1 MTKTRFNTYDVV
13 CSVTELQKL
22 IGMRVNQIYDI
33 DNKTY
38 LIRLARNEEK
48 VVLLLESGLRFHT
61 TSFEWPKNVAPSGFT
76 MKMRKHLKNK
86 RLECLRQLGVD
97 RIVDFQ
103 FGSGEAAYHIILELY
118 DRGNI
123 LLTDCELRIL
133 NILRPHVEG
142 EELRFA
148 VREKYPTDRAK
159 QDKGPPSMEQIR
171 AAIEK
176 AHPGD
181 TLRTALNPILE
192 YGASVIDHVLHKQ
205 GLFGC
210 RIGGE
215 LPNDPALPK
224 KVKKKQKNIAKEFAK
239 VFDMETDLAPLMSAI
254 NEAESM
260 LREAQKHPS
269 PGYIIQKKEVKPT
282 KEGEKEEYYF
292 TNLEYQPYMY
302 NQYQGEPFKEFDSF
316 TTAVDEF
323 YSSLESQKIDLKA
336 FAQEREALK
345 KLSNVKTDHA
355 KRIEELTKA
364 QLEDRKKAELI
375 TRNQDLVDKALLAI
389 QSALAAQMSWTDI
402 QDLVKA
408 AQANK
413 DPVASCIRQLKLEIN
428 HISLYLADPYA
439 SLDEEASDDED
450 DDSERED
457 DEAKLEPMVVD
468 LDLALSAFANARK
481 YYDQRRF
488 AARKEQKTIESSSKA
503 LKNAERKTIQTLKDV
518 RTQTTISKVRKV
530 YWFEKFYWFVSS
542 ENYLVIGGR
551 DQQQNELIVKRYMR
565 PTDIYVHAEIQGASS
580 VIIKNP
586 AGGEI
591 PPKTLL
597 EAGTMAISYSVA
609 WDAKVV
615 TSAYWVHSD
624 QVSKTA
630 PTGEYLTTGSF
641 MIRGRKN
648 FLPPC
653 HLVLGLSFLFKL
665 EDSSVER
672 HRGERRVRTFDD
684 ESIISKDEVRS
695 EISEQE
701 AEQEIKLDD
710 GDSDQDDDQDA
721 KPSQPQLETDR
732 ITKEE
737 EKDTLPEKVEKL
749 SLSKGK
755 QMEKSSMDEGKQQGE
770 EDDDDDLPQFPDTH
784 IKVEHDTGKV
794 SVQADPI
801 LRRLTSDPDPE
812 SVIFLGD
819 DKPYIIQPSAP
830 RKKQISKSKQKAKD
844 QKEKEQKAKEKQ
856 NAPSAKEEQQKPGQ
870 LKRGQKA
877 KMRKIKEKYKDQ
889 DDDDR
894 KLIMEILKSAGNRK
908 QEEETKDGA
917 DQRQEGATGGKG
929 GDRKRT
935 PRLKPG
941 EFEELGDDTP
951 AAADLDMLDTL
962 TGQPVDEDELLFAI
976 PVVAPYQSLHNYKY
990 KVKLT
995 PGTGKRGKASKMALQ
1010 IFLKDKQCT
1019 PREKDLLKAVKDEV
1033 LARNIPGKVKLSA
1046 PQMQKAVRK

>member
-61 TSFEWPKNVAPSGFT
+61 TSFEWPKNMAPSGFT
-76 MKMRKHLKNK
+76 MKLRKHLKNK
-86 RLECLRQLGVD
+86 RLESLQQLGVD

-103 FGSGEAAYHIILELY
+103 FGTGEAAYHVILELY

-148 VREKYPTDRAK
+148 VREKYPKDRAK
-159 QDKGPPSMEQIR
+159 QDNGPPSMEQIKQT
-171 AAIEK
+171 IQK
-176 AHPGD
+176 AYPGE
-181 TLRTALNPILE
+181 TLRTALNPVLE
-192 YGASVIDHVLHKQ
+192 YGASVIDHVLHKH

-215 LPNDPALPK
+215 LPDDPSLPK
-224 KVKKKQKNIAKEFAK
+224 KVKKKQKNIAKEFSK
-239 VFDMETDLAPLMSAI
+239 VFDLETDLAPLMSAI
-254 NEAESM
+254 NEAENM

-269 PGYIIQKKEVKPT
+269 SGFIIQKKELKPA
-282 KEGEKEEYYF
+282 KEGEKEEFYL
-292 TNLEYQPYMY
+292 TNLEYHPYLY
-302 NQYQGEPFKEFDSF
+302 NQYQGDPVKEFDSF

-355 KRIEELTKA
+355 KRIEELTKV

-375 TRNQDLVDKALLAI
+375 TRNQDLVDKALLAV

-428 HISLYLADPYA
+428 HVSLQLTDPYA
-439 SLDEEASDDED
+439 FLDEQGSDED
-450 DDSERED
+450 EDDSERED

-468 LDLALSAFANARK
+468 VDLALSAFANARR

-615 TSAYWVHSD
+615 TSAYWVHSE

-672 HRGERRVRTFDD
+672 HRGERRVRTFDE
-684 ESIISKDEVRS
+684 ESVVSKDEVRS
-695 EISEQE
+695 EISEQVDD
-701 AEQEIKLDD
+701 QEIKLDD
-710 GDSDQDDDQDA
+710 GESDPEDEQQA
-721 KPSQPQLETDR
+721 GG
-732 ITKEE
+732 
-737 EKDTLPEKVEKL
+737 TLPEKVKTLSISEEKA
-749 SLSKGK
+749 SENDSK
-755 QMEKSSMDEGKQQGE
+755 EADED
-770 EDDDDDLPQFPDTH
+770 EDEDGDLPQFPDTH
-784 IKVEHDTGKV
+784 VKVEHDTGKV

-830 RKKQISKSKQKAKD
+830 RKKQISKSKQKANDK
-844 QKEKEQKAKEKQ
+844 KEKEQKAKDKQ
-856 NAPSAKEEQQKPGQ
+856 NASAKEDQQKQQGQ
-870 LKRGQKA
+870 LKRGQRA

-889 DDDDR
+889 DDDER
-894 KLIMEILKSAGNRK
+894 KLIMDILKSAGNRK
-908 QEEETKDGA
+908 QDEEAKEDE
-917 DQRQEGATGGKG
+917 DQRQDGQGKG
-929 GDRKRT
+929 GDRKRA
-935 PRLKPG
+935 PRQKPG

-962 TGQPVDEDELLFAI
+962 TGQPVEDDELLFAI

-1046 PQMQKAVRK
+1046 PQMQKVQRK

>member
-61 TSFEWPKNVAPSGFT
+61 TSFEWPKNMAPSGFT
-76 MKMRKHLKNK
+76 MKLRKHLKNK
-86 RLECLRQLGVD
+86 RLESFQQLGVD
-97 RIVDFQ
+97 RIVDLQ

-148 VREKYPTDRAK
+148 VREKYPKDRAK
-159 QDKGPPSMEQIR
+159 QDSGPPSVEQIKE
-171 AAIEK
+171 AIQR

-181 TLRTALNPILE
+181 TLRTALNPVLE
-192 YGASVIDHVLHKQ
+192 YGASVIDHVLHEH

-215 LPNDPALPK
+215 LPSDANLPK
-224 KVKKKQKNIAKEFAK
+224 KVKRKQKNICKEFSK
-239 VFDMETDLAPLMSAI
+239 VFDVQTDLDALLSAI
-254 NEAESM
+254 NDAESM
-260 LREAQKHPS
+260 VQNARKEPS
-269 PGYIIQKKEVKPT
+269 RGYIIQKKEVRPA

-292 TNLEYQPYMY
+292 TNLEYHPYPY
-302 NQYQGEPFKEFDSF
+302 SQYRGEPCKEFDSF
-316 TTAVDEF
+316 ASAVDEF

-355 KRIEELTKA
+355 KRIEELSKV
-364 QLEDRKKAELI
+364 QLGDRKKAELI
-375 TRNQDLVDKALLAI
+375 TRNQDLVDKALLAV

-408 AQANK
+408 AQANG

-428 HISLYLADPYA
+428 HISLLLSDPYA
-439 SLDEEASDDED
+439 VLDENDSENES
-450 DDSERED
+450 DSERED
-457 DEAKLEPMVVD
+457 DEQKLEQMVVD
-468 LDLALSAFANARK
+468 VDLALTAFANARR

-503 LKNAERKTIQTLKDV
+503 LKNAERKTLQTLKDV
-518 RTQTTISKVRKV
+518 RTQTTINKVRKV

-542 ENYLVIGGR
+542 ENYLIIGGR

-565 PTDIYVHAEIQGASS
+565 PNDIYVHAEIQGASS
-580 VIIKNP
+580 VIIKNS

-615 TSAYWVHSD
+615 TSAYWVHSE

-672 HRGERRVRTFDD
+672 HRGERKVRTFDE
-684 ESIISKDEVRS
+684 ESIASREEERS
-695 EISEQE
+695 EMSEQT
-701 AEQEIKLDD
+701 EQEIKLDD
-710 GDSDQDDDQDA
+710 ESDQ
-721 KPSQPQLETDR
+721 
-732 ITKEE
+732 EE
-737 EKDTLPEKVEKL
+737 QV
-749 SLSKGK
+749 S
-755 QMEKSSMDEGKQQGE
+755 
-770 EDDDDDLPQFPDTH
+770 FPDTH
-784 IKVEHDTGKV
+784 VKVEHDTGKV
-794 SVQADPI
+794 SVRTDPI
-801 LRRLTSDPDPE
+801 LQRLTSE
-812 SVIFLGD
+812 TERSSEIFLGD
-819 DKPYIIQPSAP
+819 DKPYIIRPAAP
-830 RKKQISKSKQKAKD
+830 RLKQISKSKQKAKD
-844 QKEKEQKAKEKQ
+844 KEQKAKEKLI
-856 NAPSAKEEQQKPGQ
+856 APIKDDAQQKQGQ
-870 LKRGQKA
+870 LKRGQRA

-889 DDDDR
+889 DEDDR
-894 KLIMEILKSAGNRK
+894 KMIMDILKSAGNQK
-908 QEEETKDGA
+908 AADAAQEEDEEHRENHGA
-917 DQRQEGATGGKG
+917 GDGKG

-941 EFEELGDDTP
+941 EFEELGDDVP
-951 AAADLDMLDTL
+951 AVADLDMLDTL
-962 TGQPVDEDELLFAI
+962 TGQPVEEDELLFVV

-1019 PREKDLLKAVKDEV
+1019 PREKDLLKSVKDEV

-1046 PQMQKAVRK
+1046 PQMQKVRK

>member
-13 CSVTELQKL
+13 CSVTELQRL

-86 RLECLRQLGVD
+86 RLESLQQLGVD

-103 FGSGEAAYHIILELY
+103 FGTGEAAYHIILELY

-123 LLTDCELRIL
+123 LLTDCDLRIL

-148 VREKYPTDRAK
+148 VREKYPKDRAK
-159 QDKGPPSMEQIR
+159 QDNGPPSMEQIKE
-171 AAIEK
+171 AIQK

-215 LPNDPALPK
+215 LPADPALPK

-239 VFDMETDLAPLMSAI
+239 VFNMETDLAPLMSAI
-254 NEAESM
+254 NDAENM
-260 LREAQKHPS
+260 LREAQKQPS

-282 KEGEKEEYYF
+282 KEGEKEEFYF
-292 TNLEYQPYMY
+292 TNLEYQPYLY
-302 NQYQGEPFKEFDSF
+302 NQYQGEPFKAFDSF
-316 TTAVDEF
+316 TIAVDEF

-355 KRIEELTKA
+355 KRIEELTKT

-375 TRNQDLVDKALLAI
+375 TRNQDLVDKALLAV

-428 HISLYLADPYA
+428 HISLYLTDPYA
-439 SLDEEASDDED
+439 SLDEENSEDEEE
-450 DDSERED
+450 SERED

-468 LDLALSAFANARK
+468 IDLALSAFANARR

-615 TSAYWVHSD
+615 TSAYWVHSE

-665 EDSSVER
+665 EDSSVDR

-684 ESIISKDEVRS
+684 ESVISKDDVRS
-695 EISEQE
+695 EISEQP
-701 AEQEIKLDD
+701 EQEIQLDD
-710 GDSDQDDDQDA
+710 GESDKDDDHEA
-721 KPSQPQLETDR
+721 ESSQAHGEIDR
-732 ITKEE
+732 KTKAEGG
-737 EKDTLPEKVEKL
+737 TLPEKVAAL
-749 SLSKGK
+749 SIVKEMEEETSSKDALEG
-755 QMEKSSMDEGKQQGE
+755 QQQEHDEDQG
-770 EDDDDDLPQFPDTH
+770 LPQFPDTH

-794 SVQADPI
+794 SVRPDPI
-801 LRRLTSDPDPE
+801 LRRLTSEPDAE

-844 QKEKEQKAKEKQ
+844 LKEKEQKAKEAQ
-856 NAPSAKEEQQKPGQ
+856 SAQVKEDQQKQGQ

-908 QEEETKDGA
+908 QDEETKEEANARTDG
-917 DQRQEGATGGKG
+917 QGGEKS

-941 EFEELGDDTP
+941 EFEEFGDDTP
-951 AAADLDMLDTL
+951 AAADLDMLDAL
-962 TGQPVDEDELLFAI
+962 TGQPVEEDELLFAV

-1019 PREKDLLKAVKDEV
+1019 PREKDLLKAIKDEV

-1046 PQMQKAVRK
+1046 PQMQKVRK

>member
-61 TSFEWPKNVAPSGFT
+61 TSFEWPKNMAPSGFT
-76 MKMRKHLKNK
+76 MKLRKHLKNK
-86 RLECLRQLGVD
+86 RLESLQQLGVD

-103 FGSGEAAYHIILELY
+103 FGSGEAAYHVILELY

-148 VREKYPTDRAK
+148 VREKYPKDRAK
-159 QDKGPPSMEQIR
+159 QDKGPPSMEQIKE
-171 AAIEK
+171 AIQK
-176 AHPGD
+176 AYPGE
-181 TLRTALNPILE
+181 TLRTALNPVLE
-192 YGASVIDHVLHKQ
+192 YGASVIDHVLHTH

-215 LPNDPALPK
+215 LPDDPALPK
-224 KVKKKQKNIAKEFAK
+224 KVKKKQKNIAKEFSK

-254 NEAESM
+254 NDAESM
-260 LREAQKHPS
+260 LREAQQHPS
-269 PGYIIQKKEVKPT
+269 AGFIIQKKELKPV

-292 TNLEYQPYMY
+292 TNLEYHPYLY
-302 NQYQGEPFKEFDSF
+302 NQYQGDPVKEFDSF

-355 KRIEELTKA
+355 KRIEELTKV

-375 TRNQDLVDKALLAI
+375 TRNQDLVDKALLAV

-428 HISLYLADPYA
+428 HISLQLTDPYA
-439 SLDEEASDDED
+439 FLDEQASDEDED
-450 DDSERED
+450 DDSDRED

-468 LDLALSAFANARK
+468 VDLALSAFANARR

-615 TSAYWVHSD
+615 TSAYWVHSE

-672 HRGERRVRTFDD
+672 HRGERRVRTFDE
-684 ESIISKDEVRS
+684 ESVVSKDEVRS
-695 EISEQE
+695 EISEQVD
-701 AEQEIKLDD
+701 EQEIKLDD
-710 GDSDQDDDQDA
+710 VESDQEDQQQ
-721 KPSQPQLETDR
+721 QPGGTS
-732 ITKEE
+732 
-737 EKDTLPEKVEKL
+737 LPEKVKTL
-749 SLSKGK
+749 SISESLENDTEEP
-755 QMEKSSMDEGKQQGE
+755 QEAIEE
-770 EDDDDDLPQFPDTH
+770 EDEDEDLPQFPDTH

-830 RKKQISKSKQKAKD
+830 RKKQISKSKQKANDK
-844 QKEKEQKAKEKQ
+844 KEKEQKAKEKQ
-856 NAPSAKEEQQKPGQ
+856 NASAKEEQQKQQGQ
-870 LKRGQKA
+870 LKRGQRA

-889 DDDDR
+889 DDDER

-908 QEEETKDGA
+908 QDEETKEDADLRSDG
-917 DQRQEGATGGKG
+917 QGKG

-951 AAADLDMLDTL
+951 AVADLDMLDTL
-962 TGQPVDEDELLFAI
+962 TGQPVEEDELLFAI

-1046 PQMQKAVRK
+1046 PQMQKVQRK

>member
-61 TSFEWPKNVAPSGFT
+61 TSFEWPKNMAPSGFT
-76 MKMRKHLKNK
+76 MKLRKHLKNK
-86 RLECLRQLGVD
+86 RLESLQQLGVD

-103 FGSGEAAYHIILELY
+103 FGSGEAAYHIVLELY

-123 LLTDCELRIL
+123 LLTDCDLRIL

-148 VREKYPTDRAK
+148 VREKYPRDRAK
-159 QDKGPPSMEQIR
+159 QDNGPPSMEQIKD
-171 AAIEK
+171 AIQK

-181 TLRTALNPILE
+181 TLRTALNPVLE
-192 YGASVIDHVLHKQ
+192 YGASVIDHVLHKH
-205 GLFGC
+205 GLFGS

-215 LPNDPALPK
+215 IPNDPALPK
-224 KVKKKQKNIAKEFAK
+224 KVKKKQKNLAKEFSK
-239 VFDMETDLAPLMSAI
+239 VFDMETDLASLMSAI
-254 NEAESM
+254 NDAESM
-260 LREAQKHPS
+260 LRAAQKEPS
-269 PGYIIQKKEVKPT
+269 PGYIIQKKELKPA

-292 TNLEYQPYMY
+292 TNLEYQPYLY
-302 NQYQGEPFKEFDSF
+302 NQYQAEPYKQFDSF

-355 KRIEELTKA
+355 KRIEELTKV
-364 QLEDRKKAELI
+364 QLGDRKKAELI

-389 QSALAAQMSWTDI
+389 QSALASQMSWTDI

-439 SLDEEASDDED
+439 FLDEGNSDEDEEASD
-450 DDSERED
+450 RED
-457 DEAKLEPMVVD
+457 DEEKLEPMVVD
-468 LDLALSAFANARK
+468 VDLALTAFANARR

-615 TSAYWVHSD
+615 TSAYWVRSE

-672 HRGERRVRTFDD
+672 HRGERRVRTFEE
-684 ESIISKDEVRS
+684 ESVASKDEVKS
-695 EISEQE
+695 EISDQPVD
-701 AEQEIKLDD
+701 QEIELDED
-710 GDSDQDDDQDA
+710 GA
-721 KPSQPQLETDR
+721 
-732 ITKEE
+732 EE
-737 EKDTLPEKVEKL
+737 EPEKDSGV
-749 SLSKGK
+749 
-755 QMEKSSMDEGKQQGE
+755 
-770 EDDDDDLPQFPDTH
+770 PQFPDTH
-784 IKVEHDTGKV
+784 VKVEHDTGKV
-794 SVQADPI
+794 SVKADPI
-801 LRRLTSDPDPE
+801 LQRLTSAPDAD
-812 SVIFLGD
+812 SVVFLGD
-819 DKPYIIQPSAP
+819 EKPYIIQPSAP
-830 RKKQISKSKQKAKD
+830 RIKQISKSKQKAKD
-844 QKEKEQKAKEKQ
+844 KEQKAKQKQ
-856 NAPSAKEEQQKPGQ
+856 APAPKEEPQKAGQ
-870 LKRGQKA
+870 LKRGQRA

-908 QEEETKDGA
+908 PDEETKEDDDAAA
-917 DQRQEGATGGKG
+917 DKGKASFS
-929 GDRKRT
+929 KRT

-951 AAADLDMLDTL
+951 AAADLDMLDGL

-1010 IFLKDKQCT
+1010 IFLKDKQCS

-1046 PQMQKAVRK
+1046 PQMQKVRK

>member
-48 VVLLLESGLRFHT
+48 VVLLMESGLRFHT

-86 RLECLRQLGVD
+86 RLESLQQLGVD

-123 LLTDCELRIL
+123 LLTDCDLRIL

-148 VREKYPTDRAK
+148 VREKYPTGRAK
-159 QDKGPPSMEQIR
+159 QDNGPPSMEQIKE
-171 AAIEK
+171 AILK

-215 LPNDPALPK
+215 LPTDSTLPK
-224 KVKKKQKNIAKEFAK
+224 KVKKKQKNIAKEFSK

-254 NEAESM
+254 NEAENM
-260 LREAQKHPS
+260 LREAQKQPS
-269 PGYIIQKKEVKPT
+269 PGYIIQKKEVRPT

-292 TNLEYQPYMY
+292 TNLEYQPYLY
-302 NQYQGEPFKEFDSF
+302 NQYQGEPFKAFDSF

-375 TRNQDLVDKALLAI
+375 TRNQDLVNKALLAV

-428 HISLYLADPYA
+428 HISLYLTDPYA
-439 SLDEEASDDED
+439 SLDEQSSSEEEE
-450 DDSERED
+450 DSEREA

-468 LDLALSAFANARK
+468 VDLALSAFANARR

-684 ESIISKDEVRS
+684 ESVVSKDDVRS
-695 EISEQE
+695 EISEQPD
-701 AEQEIKLDD
+701 QEIKLDD
-710 GDSDQDDDQDA
+710 VESDREDDHDA
-721 KPSQPQLETDR
+721 LKGQQEAVG
-732 ITKEE
+732 EE
-737 EKDTLPEKVEKL
+737 ALPEKVSQL
-749 SLSKGK
+749 SIVKETDENIE
-755 QMEKSSMDEGKQQGE
+755 QEMDQEEQG
-770 EDDDDDLPQFPDTH
+770 LPQFPDTH

-794 SVQADPI
+794 SVRPDPV
-801 LRRLTSDPDPE
+801 LQRLTSEPDSE
-812 SVIFLGD
+812 SAFQIFLGD

-856 NAPSAKEEQQKPGQ
+856 SAPAKEDPQKQGQ

-894 KLIMEILKSAGNRK
+894 KLIMDILKSAGNRK
-908 QEEETKDGA
+908 QEEEVKDDG
-917 DQRQEGATGGKG
+917 DKRSDGQGGEKG

-962 TGQPVDEDELLFAI
+962 TGQPVEEDELLFAI

-1046 PQMQKAVRK
+1046 PQMQKVRK

>member
-1 MTKTRFNTYDVV
+1 
-13 CSVTELQKL
+13 
-22 IGMRVNQIYDI
+22 MRVNQIYDI

-48 VVLLLESGLRFHT
+48 VVLLMESGLRFHT

-86 RLECLRQLGVD
+86 RLESLQQLGVD

-123 LLTDCELRIL
+123 LLTDCDLRIL

-148 VREKYPTDRAK
+148 VREKYPTGRAK
-159 QDKGPPSMEQIR
+159 QDKGPPSMEQIKE
-171 AAIEK
+171 AIQK

-192 YGASVIDHVLHKQ
+192 YGASVIDHALHKQ

-215 LPNDPALPK
+215 LPNDATVPK
-224 KVKKKQKNIAKEFAK
+224 KVKKKQKNIAKEFSK

-254 NEAESM
+254 NDAENM
-260 LREAQKHPS
+260 LREALKHPS
-269 PGYIIQKKEVKPT
+269 PGYIIQKKEVRPT

-292 TNLEYQPYMY
+292 TNLEYQPYLY
-302 NQYQGEPFKEFDSF
+302 NQYQGEPYKAFDSF

-375 TRNQDLVDKALLAI
+375 TRNQDLVNKALLAV

-428 HISLYLADPYA
+428 HISLYLTDPYA
-439 SLDEEASDDED
+439 SLDAESSSEEE

-468 LDLALSAFANARK
+468 VDLALSAFANARR

-684 ESIISKDEVRS
+684 ESVVSKDDVRS
-695 EISEQE
+695 EISEQPD
-701 AEQEIKLDD
+701 QEIKLDD
-710 GDSDQDDDQDA
+710 VESDQDEDQDA
-721 KPSQPQLETDR
+721 GSSKAQQETEGEPLAEKVSQLSIVKETDED
-732 ITKEE
+732 IVQEKEAE
-737 EKDTLPEKVEKL
+737 E
-749 SLSKGK
+749 
-755 QMEKSSMDEGKQQGE
+755 Q
-770 EDDDDDLPQFPDTH
+770 DLPQFPDTH

-794 SVQADPI
+794 SVRPDPV
-801 LRRLTSDPDPE
+801 LQRLTSEPDSE
-812 SVIFLGD
+812 SAFQIFLGD

-844 QKEKEQKAKEKQ
+844 QKEKDQKAKEKQ
-856 NAPSAKEEQQKPGQ
+856 SAPVKEDPQKQGQ

-894 KLIMEILKSAGNRK
+894 KLIMDILKSAGNRK
-908 QEEETKDGA
+908 QDEETKDDVVKDG
-917 DQRQEGATGGKG
+917 QGGGSKG
-929 GDRKRT
+929 GDWKRT

-962 TGQPVDEDELLFAI
+962 TGQPVEEDELLFAV

-1046 PQMQKAVRK
+1046 PQMQKVRK

>member
-61 TSFEWPKNVAPSGFT
+61 TSFEWPKNMAPSGFT
-76 MKMRKHLKNK
+76 MKLRKHLKNK
-86 RLECLRQLGVD
+86 RLESLQQLGVD

-103 FGSGEAAYHIILELY
+103 FGSGEAAYHIVLELY

-123 LLTDCELRIL
+123 LLTDCDLRIL

-148 VREKYPTDRAK
+148 VREKYPRDRAK
-159 QDKGPPSMEQIR
+159 QDNGPPSMEQIKE
-171 AAIEK
+171 AIQK
-176 AHPGD
+176 ANPGD
-181 TLRTALNPILE
+181 TLRTALNPVLE
-192 YGASVIDHVLHKQ
+192 YGASVIDHVLHKH

-215 LPNDPALPK
+215 LPDDPQLPK
-224 KVKKKQKNIAKEFAK
+224 KVKKKQKNIAKEFSK
-239 VFDMETDLAPLMSAI
+239 VFNVETDLAPLMSAI
-254 NEAESM
+254 NDAESM
-260 LREAQKHPS
+260 LRAAQKEPS
-269 PGYIIQKKEVKPT
+269 PGYILQKKEVKPT
-282 KEGEKEEYYF
+282 KEGEREEYYF
-292 TNLEYQPYMY
+292 TNLEYHPFLY

-355 KRIEELTKA
+355 KRIEELSKV
-364 QLEDRKKAELI
+364 QLGDRKKAELI
-375 TRNQDLVDKALLAI
+375 TRNQDLVDKALLAV

-408 AQANK
+408 AQANA

-428 HISLYLADPYA
+428 HISLHLTDPYA
-439 SLDEEASDDED
+439 VLDEGHSDEEEED
-450 DDSERED
+450 SDRED
-457 DEAKLEPMVVD
+457 DEEKLEPTVVD
-468 LDLALSAFANARK
+468 VDLALTAFANARR

-615 TSAYWVHSD
+615 TSAYWVRSE

-672 HRGERRVRTFDD
+672 HRGERRVRTFDE
-684 ESIISKDEVRS
+684 ESVASRDEVKS
-695 EISEQE
+695 EISDLPV
-701 AEQEIKLDD
+701 EQEIQLDEESDHDDEPTEQREVEDASLPQTVNKLSISEEPTSD
-710 GDSDQDDDQDA
+710 GSGSDGG
-721 KPSQPQLETDR
+721 P
-732 ITKEE
+732 EE
-737 EKDTLPEKVEKL
+737 EPA
-749 SLSKGK
+749 
-755 QMEKSSMDEGKQQGE
+755 
-770 EDDDDDLPQFPDTH
+770 EDNSVPQFPDTH
-784 IKVEHDTGKV
+784 VKVEHDTGKV
-794 SVQADPI
+794 SVKADPI
-801 LRRLTSDPDPE
+801 LQRLTSVPDPE

-830 RKKQISKSKQKAKD
+830 RIKQMSKSKQKA
-844 QKEKEQKAKEKQ
+844 KEKEQKAKEKQ
-856 NAPSAKEEQQKPGQ
+856 AAPPKEEPQKQGQ
-870 LKRGQKA
+870 LKRGQRA

-889 DDDDR
+889 DDEDR
-894 KLIMEILKSAGNRK
+894 KMIMEILKSAGHRK
-908 QEEETKDGA
+908 PDEETKEDDGPEQ
-917 DQRQEGATGGKG
+917 DGQPGGKG
-929 GDRKRT
+929 GSYKRT

-951 AAADLDMLDTL
+951 AAADLDMLDAL
-962 TGQPVDEDELLFAI
+962 TGQPVEEDELLFAI

-1010 IFLKDKQCT
+1010 IFLKDKQCS

-1046 PQMQKAVRK
+1046 PQMQKVRK

>member
-61 TSFEWPKNVAPSGFT
+61 TSFEWPKNMAPSGFT

-86 RLECLRQLGVD
+86 RLESLQQLGVD

-103 FGSGEAAYHIILELY
+103 FGTGEAAYHIILELY

-123 LLTDCELRIL
+123 LLTDCDLRIL

-148 VREKYPTDRAK
+148 VREKYPKDRAK
-159 QDKGPPSMEQIR
+159 QDNGPPSMEQIKE
-171 AAIEK
+171 AIEK

-215 LPNDPALPK
+215 VPADPALPK
-224 KVKKKQKNIAKEFAK
+224 KVKKKQKNIAKEFSK
-239 VFDMETDLAPLMSAI
+239 VFNMDTDLAALMSAI
-254 NEAESM
+254 NDAENM
-260 LREAQKHPS
+260 LREAQKQPS

-292 TNLEYQPYMY
+292 TNLEYQPYLY
-302 NQYQGEPFKEFDSF
+302 NQYQGEPVKAFDSF
-316 TTAVDEF
+316 TIAVDEF

-355 KRIEELTKA
+355 KRIEELTKV

-375 TRNQDLVDKALLAI
+375 TRNQDLVNKALLAV

-428 HISLYLADPYA
+428 HISLYLTDPYA
-439 SLDEEASDDED
+439 SLDEENSEDED
-450 DDSERED
+450 ESERED
-457 DEAKLEPMVVD
+457 DEARLEPMVVD
-468 LDLALSAFANARK
+468 VDLALSAFANARR

-615 TSAYWVHSD
+615 TSAYWVRSE

-672 HRGERRVRTFDD
+672 HRGERRVRTFDE
-684 ESIISKDEVRS
+684 ESVVSKDDVRS
-695 EISEQE
+695 EISELP
-701 AEQEIKLDD
+701 EQEIQLDD
-710 GDSDQDDDQDA
+710 AESDKDDEQDA
-721 KPSQPQLETDR
+721 ESAKAHQEFERATETEGGTLPDKVAALS
-732 ITKEE
+732 IVKECEE
-737 EKDTLPEKVEKL
+737 EINSKDASEGQQKEH
-749 SLSKGK
+749 
-755 QMEKSSMDEGKQQGE
+755 DEDQG
-770 EDDDDDLPQFPDTH
+770 LPQFPDTH

-794 SVQADPI
+794 SVRPDPI
-801 LRRLTSDPDPE
+801 LHRLTSEPDSE

-844 QKEKEQKAKEKQ
+844 LKEKEQKAKEAQ
-856 NAPSAKEEQQKPGQ
+856 SAPVKEDQQKQGQ

-908 QEEETKDGA
+908 QDEETKEESNPRKDG
-917 DQRQEGATGGKG
+917 EGGDK
-929 GDRKRT
+929 DRKRT

-951 AAADLDMLDTL
+951 AAADLDMLDAL
-962 TGQPVDEDELLFAI
+962 TGQPVEEDELLFAV

-1019 PREKDLLKAVKDEV
+1019 AREKDLLKAIKDEV

-1046 PQMQKAVRK
+1046 PQMQKVRK

>member
-86 RLECLRQLGVD
+86 RLESLQQLGVD

-103 FGSGEAAYHIILELY
+103 FGTGEAAYHIILELY

-148 VREKYPTDRAK
+148 VREKYPKDRAK
-159 QDKGPPSMEQIR
+159 QDNGPPSMEQIKE
-171 AAIEK
+171 AIQK
-176 AHPGD
+176 AQPGD

-192 YGASVIDHVLHKQ
+192 YGASVIDHVLHRQ

-239 VFDMETDLAPLMSAI
+239 VFDMETDLGPLMSAI
-254 NEAESM
+254 NEAETM

-282 KEGEKEEYYF
+282 KQGDEEEYYF

-302 NQYQGEPFKEFDSF
+302 NQYQGEPFKAFDSF

-364 QLEDRKKAELI
+364 QLEDRKRAELI
-375 TRNQDLVDKALLAI
+375 TRNQDLVDKALLAV

-428 HISLYLADPYA
+428 HISLYLTDPYA
-439 SLDEEASDDED
+439 SLDEQASDEEEEE
-450 DDSERED
+450 DSERED
-457 DEAKLEPMVVD
+457 DEAKLVPMVVD
-468 LDLALSAFANARK
+468 VDLALSAFANARR

-615 TSAYWVHSD
+615 TSAYWVHSE

-684 ESIISKDEVRS
+684 ESVISKDEVRS

-701 AEQEIKLDD
+701 AEQEIKLEDD
-710 GDSDQDDDQDA
+710 ESDQDDEQE
-721 KPSQPQLETDR
+721 PSQSQTEPKQEA
-732 ITKEE
+732 
-737 EKDTLPEKVEKL
+737 DTLPEQVNKL
-749 SLSKGK
+749 SIAKK
-755 QMEKSSMDEGKQQGE
+755 EKPVEKSSSEPLPEPAEEE
-770 EDDDDDLPQFPDTH
+770 EDNDLPQFPDTH

-794 SVQADPI
+794 SVRMDPI
-801 LRRLTSDPDPE
+801 LQRLTSEPDPD

-856 NAPSAKEEQQKPGQ
+856 AAPAKAAEEQQKPGQ

-908 QEEETKDGA
+908 QDEGTKDDA
-917 DQRQEGATGGKG
+917 DQRQDGAGGGKG
-929 GDRKRT
+929 GGGVGKRT

-962 TGQPVDEDELLFAI
+962 TGQPVEEDELLFAI

-1019 PREKDLLKAVKDEV
+1019 AREKDLLKAVKDEV

>member
-48 VVLLLESGLRFHT
+48 VVLLMESGLRFHT

-86 RLECLRQLGVD
+86 RLESLRQLGVD

-123 LLTDCELRIL
+123 LLTDCDLRIL

-148 VREKYPTDRAK
+148 VREKYPTGRAK
-159 QDKGPPSMEQIR
+159 QDNGPPSMEQIKE
-171 AAIEK
+171 AIAK

-215 LPNDPALPK
+215 LPSDPALPK
-224 KVKKKQKNIAKEFAK
+224 KVKKKQKNIAKEFSK
-239 VFDMETDLAPLMSAI
+239 VFNMETDLAPLMSAI
-254 NEAESM
+254 NDAENM
-260 LREAQKHPS
+260 LREAQKQPS
-269 PGYIIQKKEVKPT
+269 PGYIIQKKEVRPT
-282 KEGEKEEYYF
+282 KEGEQEEYYF
-292 TNLEYQPYMY
+292 TNLEYQPYLY
-302 NQYQGEPFKEFDSF
+302 NQYQGEPFKAFDSF

-375 TRNQDLVDKALLAI
+375 TRNQDLVNKALLAV

-428 HISLYLADPYA
+428 HISLYLTDPYA
-439 SLDEEASDDED
+439 SLDEQSSSEEE

-468 LDLALSAFANARK
+468 VDLALSAFANARR

-684 ESIISKDEVRS
+684 ESVVSKDDVRS
-695 EISEQE
+695 EISEQPD
-701 AEQEIKLDD
+701 QEIKLDD
-710 GDSDQDDDQDA
+710 VESDGDDDQDA
-721 KPSQPQLETDR
+721 GTSKAQQET
-732 ITKEE
+732 EGNA
-737 EKDTLPEKVEKL
+737 LPEKVSQL
-749 SLSKGK
+749 AIV
-755 QMEKSSMDEGKQQGE
+755 DEAEEENERERGQDGE
-770 EDDDDDLPQFPDTH
+770 EGLPQFPDTH
-784 IKVEHDTGKV
+784 VKVEHDTGKV
-794 SVQADPI
+794 SVRSDPV
-801 LRRLTSDPDPE
+801 LQRLTSEPDNE

-856 NAPSAKEEQQKPGQ
+856 SAQAKEDPQKQGQ

-908 QEEETKDGA
+908 PDEESKEDAAKDG
-917 DQRQEGATGGKG
+917 QGGEKG

-962 TGQPVDEDELLFAI
+962 TGQPVEEDELLFAI

-1046 PQMQKAVRK
+1046 PQMQKVRK

>member
-86 RLECLRQLGVD
+86 RLESLQQLGVD

-103 FGSGEAAYHIILELY
+103 FGTGEAAYHIILELY

-148 VREKYPTDRAK
+148 VREKYPKDRAK
-159 QDKGPPSMEQIR
+159 QDNGPPSMEQIKE
-171 AAIEK
+171 AILK

-215 LPNDPALPK
+215 LPPDPELPK
-224 KVKKKQKNIAKEFAK
+224 KVKKKQKNIAKEFSK
-239 VFDMETDLAPLMSAI
+239 VFNMETDLAPLMSAI
-254 NEAESM
+254 NDAENM
-260 LREAQKHPS
+260 LRAAQKQPS
-269 PGYIIQKKEVKPT
+269 PGYIIQKKEVKPA

-292 TNLEYQPYMY
+292 TNLEYQPYLY
-302 NQYQGEPFKEFDSF
+302 NQYQGEPCKAFDSF
-316 TTAVDEF
+316 TTSVDEF

-355 KRIEELTKA
+355 KRIEELTKV

-375 TRNQDLVDKALLAI
+375 TRNQDLVNKALLAV

-428 HISLYLADPYA
+428 HISLYLTDPYA
-439 SLDEEASDDED
+439 SLDEENSEDED
-450 DDSERED
+450 ESERED

-468 LDLALSAFANARK
+468 VDLALSAFANARR

-586 AGGEI
+586 GGGEI

-615 TSAYWVHSD
+615 TSAYWVHSE

-684 ESIISKDEVRS
+684 ESVVSKDDVKS
-695 EISEQE
+695 EISEQPD
-701 AEQEIKLDD
+701 QEIQLDD
-710 GDSDQDDDQDA
+710 DVESDPDDEQDA
-721 KPSQPQLETDR
+721 ESSKAHRGELKTKTD
-732 ITKEE
+732 
-737 EKDTLPEKVEKL
+737 DGTLPEKVATL
-749 SLSKGK
+749 SIVEE
-755 QMEKSSMDEGKQQGE
+755 MEEEINAKDTSEGEQKERDEDEG
-770 EDDDDDLPQFPDTH
+770 LPQFPDTH

-794 SVQADPI
+794 SVRPDPI
-801 LRRLTSDPDPE
+801 LQRLTSEPDSE

-844 QKEKEQKAKEKQ
+844 LKEKEQKAKEAQ
-856 NAPSAKEEQQKPGQ
+856 NAPAKEDQQKHGQ

-894 KLIMEILKSAGNRK
+894 KLLMEILKSAGNRK
-908 QEEETKDGA
+908 QDEESKEETNQRKDG
-917 DQRQEGATGGKG
+917 QGAAKG
-929 GDRKRT
+929 GDWKRT

-951 AAADLDMLDTL
+951 AAADLDMLDAL
-962 TGQPVDEDELLFAI
+962 TGLPVEEDELLFAV

-1019 PREKDLLKAVKDEV
+1019 AREKDLLKAIKDEV

-1046 PQMQKAVRK
+1046 PQMQKVRK

>member
-22 IGMRVNQIYDI
+22 VGMRVNQIYDI

-48 VVLLLESGLRFHT
+48 VVLLLESGNRFHT
-61 TSFEWPKNVAPSGFT
+61 TAFEWPKNVAPSGFT
-76 MKMRKHLKNK
+76 MKLRKHLKNK
-86 RLECLRQLGVD
+86 RLESMKQLGVD

-103 FGSGEAAYHIILELY
+103 FGVGEAAYHVILELY

-123 LLTDCELRIL
+123 LLTDCDLKIL

-142 EELRFA
+142 EEVRFA

-159 QDKGPPSMEQIR
+159 EDKGPPAMEKVKE
-171 AAIEK
+171 AITK

-192 YGASVIDHVLHKQ
+192 YGASVIDHVLHKY

-215 LPNDPALPK
+215 LPVDAAAEMPK
-224 KVKKKQKNIAKEFAK
+224 KVKKKQKAIAKEFSK
-239 VFDMETDLAPLMSAI
+239 VFNMEEDMTALMCAI
-254 NEAESM
+254 NDAETM
-260 LREAQKHPS
+260 LRKAMQEPS
-269 PGYIIQKKEVKPT
+269 KGYIIQKKDLKPSKD
-282 KEGEKEEYYF
+282 KEQEEFYY
-292 TNLEYQPYMY
+292 TNLEYHPFLY
-302 NQYQGEPFKEFDSF
+302 NQYKGEPVKEFDSF
-316 TTAVDEF
+316 AVSVDEF
-323 YSSLESQKIDLKA
+323 YSTLEGQKIDLKS

-345 KLSNVKTDHA
+345 KLSNVRTDHA
-355 KRIEELTKA
+355 KRLDDLTKA

-375 TRNQDLVDKALLAI
+375 TRNQNLVDSAILAV
-389 QSALAAQMSWTDI
+389 QSALAAQMSWSDI

-408 AQANK
+408 AQANN
-413 DPVASCIRQLKLEIN
+413 DPVASCIKQLKLEIN
-428 HISLYLADPYA
+428 HISVMLKDPYGA
-439 SLDEEASDDED
+439 FDEEFEDDED
-450 DDSERED
+450 RED
-457 DEAKLEPMVVD
+457 GEEKLEPMVVD
-468 LDLALSAFANARK
+468 VDLALTAFANARRF
-481 YYDQRRF
+481 YDQRRY

-503 LKNAERKTIQTLKDV
+503 LKNAEKKTMQTLKDV
-518 RTQTTISKVRKV
+518 RTQTTISKARKV
-530 YWFEKFYWFVSS
+530 YWFEKFYWFISS

-565 PTDIYVHAEIQGASS
+565 PMDIYVHAEIQGASS

-586 AGGEI
+586 SGGDI

-615 TSAYWVHSD
+615 TSAYWVKSE

-641 MIRGRKN
+641 MIRGKKN

-653 HLVLGLSFLFKL
+653 HLILGLSFMFKL
-665 EDSSVER
+665 EESSVER
-672 HRGERRVRTFDD
+672 HKGERKVRTFD
-684 ESIISKDEVRS
+684 EASVISKDDRS
-695 EISEQE
+695 EISEVPD
-701 AEQEIKLDD
+701 QEIQLEEEE
-710 GDSDQDDDQDA
+710 DSDHDEKGEPENPGATEEIQAQVE
-721 KPSQPQLETDR
+721 S
-732 ITKEE
+732 ITLKEE
-737 EKDTLPEKVEKL
+737 EQSAESDSE
-749 SLSKGK
+749 S
-755 QMEKSSMDEGKQQGE
+755 DESDGPK
-770 EDDDDDLPQFPDTH
+770 FPDTH
-784 IKVEHDTGKV
+784 VKVEHDTGKV
-794 SVQADPI
+794 SVQPAPVPV
-801 LRRLTSDPDPE
+801 LQRVTSKPE
-812 SVIFLGD
+812 AENVISFGD
-819 DKPYIIQPSAP
+819 NQPFIITPAP
-830 RKKQISKSKQKAKD
+830 PRMKQIQKSKQKAKD
-844 QKEKEQKAKEKQ
+844 KERAREAQEVASRNQKEEPQRQ
-856 NAPSAKEEQQKPGQ
+856 GH

-889 DDDDR
+889 DEEER
-894 KLIMEILKSAGNRK
+894 KMMMEILKSAGNK
-908 QEEETKDGA
+908 INQNQKEEEA
-917 DQRQEGATGGKG
+917 GGSDPKKNPG
-929 GDRKRT
+929 KKPQ

-951 AAADLDMLDTL
+951 AAADVDMLESL
-962 TGQPVDEDELLFAI
+962 TGQPMEEDELLFAI
-976 PVVAPYQSLHNYKY
+976 PVIAPYQSLHNYKF

-995 PGTGKRGKASKMALQ
+995 PGTGKRGKASKTALQ

-1019 PREKDLLKAVKDEV
+1019 NREKDLLKSVKDET

-1046 PQMQKAVRK
+1046 PQMQKIKK

>member
-86 RLECLRQLGVD
+86 RLESLQQLGVD

-103 FGSGEAAYHIILELY
+103 FGTGEAAYHIILELY

-123 LLTDCELRIL
+123 LLTDCDLRIL

-148 VREKYPTDRAK
+148 VREKYPKDRAK
-159 QDKGPPSMEQIR
+159 QDNGPPSMEQIKE
-171 AAIEK
+171 AIQK

-215 LPNDPALPK
+215 LPPDPALPK
-224 KVKKKQKNIAKEFAK
+224 KVKKKQKNIAKEFSK
-239 VFDMETDLAPLMSAI
+239 VFNMETDLAPLMSAI
-254 NEAESM
+254 NEAENM
-260 LREAQKHPS
+260 LREAQKQPS
-269 PGYIIQKKEVKPT
+269 SGYIIQKKEVKPT

-302 NQYQGEPFKEFDSF
+302 NQYQGEPFKAFDSF

-375 TRNQDLVDKALLAI
+375 TRNQDLVNKALLAV

-428 HISLYLADPYA
+428 HISLYLTDPYA
-439 SLDEEASDDED
+439 SLDLENSEDED
-450 DDSERED
+450 ESDRED

-468 LDLALSAFANARK
+468 VDLALSAFANARR

-615 TSAYWVHSD
+615 TSAYWVHSE

-684 ESIISKDEVRS
+684 ESVISKDDVKS
-695 EISEQE
+695 EISEQPD
-701 AEQEIKLDD
+701 QEIQLDD
-710 GDSDQDDDQDA
+710 GESDQDDEQDVESSKA
-721 KPSQPQLETDR
+721 HR
-732 ITKEE
+732 EE
-737 EKDTLPEKVEKL
+737 VERTIKAEDAALPEKIEAL
-749 SLSKGK
+749 SIVKEMKEEINPKGVSGGGQK
-755 QMEKSSMDEGKQQGE
+755 ERDEDQ
-770 EDDDDDLPQFPDTH
+770 DLPQFPDTH

-794 SVQADPI
+794 SVRSDPI
-801 LRRLTSDPDPE
+801 LQRLTSEPDSE

-844 QKEKEQKAKEKQ
+844 LKEKEQKAKEAQ
-856 NAPSAKEEQQKPGQ
+856 SAPAKEDQQKQGQ

-908 QEEETKDGA
+908 QDEETKEETNLRKDG
-917 DQRQEGATGGKG
+917 QGGDKG

-951 AAADLDMLDTL
+951 AAADLDMLDAL
-962 TGQPVDEDELLFAI
+962 TGQPVEEDELLFAV

-1019 PREKDLLKAVKDEV
+1019 AREKDLLKAIKDEV

-1046 PQMQKAVRK
+1046 PQMQKVRK

>member
-22 IGMRVNQIYDI
+22 VGMRVNQIYDI

-86 RLECLRQLGVD
+86 RLESLQQLGVD

-103 FGSGEAAYHIILELY
+103 FGTGEAAYHIILELY

-148 VREKYPTDRAK
+148 VREKYPKDRAK
-159 QDKGPPSMEQIR
+159 QDDGPPSMEQIKE
-171 AAIEK
+171 AIQK

-224 KVKKKQKNIAKEFAK
+224 KVKKKQKNIAKDFSK

-254 NEAESM
+254 NEAETM
-260 LREAQKHPS
+260 LREAQKTPS
-269 PGYIIQKKEVKPT
+269 PGYIIQKKEVKPM

-292 TNLEYQPYMY
+292 TNLEYQPYLY
-302 NQYQGEPFKEFDSF
+302 NQYQGEPFKSFDSF
-316 TTAVDEF
+316 TVAVDEF

-364 QLEDRKKAELI
+364 QLEDRKRAELI
-375 TRNQDLVDKALLAI
+375 TRNQDLVDKALLAV

-428 HISLYLADPYA
+428 HISLNLTDPYA
-439 SLDEEASDDED
+439 SLDEDASEEED

-468 LDLALSAFANARK
+468 VDLALSAFANARR

-615 TSAYWVHSD
+615 TSAYWVHSE

-684 ESIISKDEVRS
+684 ESVVSKDDVRS
-695 EISEQE
+695 EISELE
-701 AEQEIKLDD
+701 ADQEIKLEE
-710 GDSDQDDDQDA
+710 GESDQDDVQEA
-721 KPSQPQLETDR
+721 ESSQLQPEMKQE
-732 ITKEE
+732 KE
-737 EKDTLPEKVEKL
+737 TLPEKVNKL
-749 SLSKGK
+749 SLSKG
-755 QMEKSSMDEGKQQGE
+755 MTVEKSSKDTLKDLKE
-770 EDDDDDLPQFPDTH
+770 EDEDNDLPQFPDTH

-830 RKKQISKSKQKAKD
+830 RKKQISKSKQKVKD
-844 QKEKEQKAKEKQ
+844 QKEKEQKAKEKH
-856 NAPSAKEEQQKPGQ
+856 NAQVKSEEQPKSGQ

-908 QEEETKDGA
+908 QDEETKDDA
-917 DQRQEGATGGKG
+917 DQRQDGSGGKG
-929 GDRKRT
+929 GVDRKRT

-962 TGQPVDEDELLFAI
+962 TGQPVEEDELLFAV

>member
-13 CSVTELQKL
+13 CSVTELQRL

-86 RLECLRQLGVD
+86 RLESLQQLGVD

-123 LLTDCELRIL
+123 LLTDCDLRIL

-148 VREKYPTDRAK
+148 VREKYPKDRAK
-159 QDKGPPSMEQIR
+159 KDNGPPSMEQIKE
-171 AAIEK
+171 AIQK

-215 LPNDPALPK
+215 LPDDPALPK

-239 VFDMETDLAPLMSAI
+239 VFNMDTDLAPLMSAI
-254 NEAESM
+254 NEAENM
-260 LREAQKHPS
+260 LREAQKQPS
-269 PGYIIQKKEVKPT
+269 SGYIIQKKEVKPT

-292 TNLEYQPYMY
+292 TNLEYQPCLY
-302 NQYQGEPFKEFDSF
+302 NQYQGEPFKAFDSF
-316 TTAVDEF
+316 TIAVDEF

-355 KRIEELTKA
+355 KRIEELTKT

-375 TRNQDLVDKALLAI
+375 TRNQDLVDKALLAV

-402 QDLVKA
+402 QDLVKV

-428 HISLYLADPYA
+428 HISLYLTDPYA
-439 SLDEEASDDED
+439 SLDEENSEDED
-450 DDSERED
+450 ESERED

-468 LDLALSAFANARK
+468 IDLALSAFANARR

-684 ESIISKDEVRS
+684 ESIISKDDVRS
-695 EISEQE
+695 EISEQP
-701 AEQEIKLDD
+701 EQEIHLDD
-710 GDSDQDDDQDA
+710 GESDRDDEQDA
-721 KPSQPQLETDR
+721 ESSKAHGE
-732 ITKEE
+732 IEE
-737 EKDTLPEKVEKL
+737 ETKAEEGTLPKKVAAL
-749 SLSKGK
+749 SIVKEMEEETNSKDALEG
-755 QMEKSSMDEGKQQGE
+755 QQQEHDEDQG
-770 EDDDDDLPQFPDTH
+770 LPQFPDTH

-794 SVQADPI
+794 SVRPHPI
-801 LRRLTSDPDPE
+801 LRRLTSEPDAE

-844 QKEKEQKAKEKQ
+844 LKEKEQKAKE
-856 NAPSAKEEQQKPGQ
+856 AHSAQVKEDQQKQGQ

-908 QEEETKDGA
+908 QDEETKEEANARKDG
-917 DQRQEGATGGKG
+917 QGGEKG
-929 GDRKRT
+929 SDRKRT

-941 EFEELGDDTP
+941 EFEEFGDDTP
-951 AAADLDMLDTL
+951 AAADLDMLDAL
-962 TGQPVDEDELLFAI
+962 TGQPVEEDELLFAV
-976 PVVAPYQSLHNYKY
+976 PVVAPYQSLHNFKY

-1019 PREKDLLKAVKDEV
+1019 PREKDLLKAIKDEV

-1046 PQMQKAVRK
+1046 PQMQKVRK